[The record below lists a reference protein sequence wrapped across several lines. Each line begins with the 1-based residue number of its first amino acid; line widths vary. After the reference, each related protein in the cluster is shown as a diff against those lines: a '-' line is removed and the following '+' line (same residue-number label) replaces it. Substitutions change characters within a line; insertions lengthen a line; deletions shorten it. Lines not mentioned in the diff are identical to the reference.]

1 MGGLKMSTI
10 KMSKLKAIIVTL
22 VIGLA
27 FFGMAFATIPTKA
40 GAEGETTSTT
50 FKVKGTSVRYVE
62 AELDKAVKFHL
73 VMDKTSFDGLSDEA
87 VTGMAICP
95 EVLLDES
102 GFENA
107 ENENIRRLNAPKSGW
122 FENADGLMELVV
134 YVYDIPDK
142 NLGTTIAVAGYY
154 TVDGNTAHTSIAKT
168 SLAYTAKA
176 AADQETDED
185 KKAQLSGYYTFTV
198 NYYSGEENVESA
210 SAIYGETLAEP
221 TYDACKWTN
230 KSGTSV
236 WSFNTTVSGNVNLY
250 AVAHNYGEAKS
261 HDADFHWTECSVC
274 GNRKD
279 ETSHTFKWVT
289 LSDGGRNLTCSD
301 CGYTKAYE
309 NVPAEEVS
317 IYTVSKLPTGE
328 TYENEVAYAPVVK
341 EDGKDVA
348 VTVTVEDE
356 NIAVYEDGKIKGVAN
371 GTTNVKVTYTLLGTT
386 NTETFAVNV
395 TRPVVEY
402 SKEVPYFS
410 AMDGTHEIFDTLFDG
425 VAITEANQI
434 YNNET
439 IALTV
444 KENVLSGMTTSSKY
458 TTFCELDIYT
468 ATYGYKL
475 TNVKAYTKV
484 ISKAS
489 DFEALKLTADRKTI
503 EGYFI
508 MKNDVDFNTYDFD
521 GNGVI
526 NYYDN
531 IHPYYNKD
539 SKKVE
544 DGFTAD
550 LTTAAGVPQKTGGF
564 IGTFEG
570 NSCKIKGYRAGN
582 SFGLFGTISGTTSDY
597 TTIRNVGFVDTLAEA
612 ANWTRG
618 RLFAEYATCVRVEN
632 VYISFAN
639 NSASKYSNWTTNLA
653 LFGWTESVYFRF
665 NNVIIDY
672 SSTSEKAAT
681 GAENNAVGFF
691 AYAQSTNWYGTGG
704 AGNQWHSQMK
714 TVYQN
719 VYAIAPKAANGR
731 VMPLHQSTTMSV
743 YAINDITD
751 IPTDGSAISLD
762 GTTIN
767 PVANESG
774 SMKIF
779 HWLNAYRYDSYA
791 DMVAAG
797 KTNIGNWVVSDSGVV
812 WKW

>member
-1 MGGLKMSTI
+1 MGRL
-10 KMSKLKAIIVTL
+10 KMSKLKAVIVTL

-27 FFGMAFATIPTKA
+27 FFGMAFATMSTKA
-40 GAEGETTSTT
+40 GAEGKTTSTT
-50 FKVKGTSVRYVE
+50 FEVKGTSVRYVE

-73 VMDKTSFDGLSDEA
+73 VMDKTSFDGLSDDA

-95 EVLLDES
+95 EVLLDGN

-122 FENADGLMELVV
+122 FENAEGLMELVV

-154 TVDGNTAHTSIAKT
+154 TVDGNTTYTSIAKT

-176 AADQETDED
+176 AADKETDED

-198 NYYSGEENVESA
+198 NYYSGEETVESA

-221 TYDACKWTN
+221 AYDACKWTN

-236 WSFNTTVSGNVNLY
+236 WNFKTTVSGNVNLY
-250 AVAHNYGEAKS
+250 AVAHDYGETKIC
-261 HDADFHWTECSVC
+261 DADFHWTECSVC
-274 GNRKD
+274 GKHKD

-289 LSDGGRNLTCSD
+289 LSDGGRNLICSD

-317 IYTVSKLPTGE
+317 IYTVSELPTGE
-328 TYENEVAYAPVVK
+328 TYESEVAYVPVVK
-341 EDGKDVA
+341 EDGKDIA

-402 SKEVPYFS
+402 SETVPYFS
-410 AMDGTHEIFDTLFDG
+410 AMDGTHEVFDKLFNG
-425 VAITEANQI
+425 VTITEAKQI

-444 KENVLSGMTTSSKY
+444 EENVLSGMTTSSKY
-458 TTFCELDIYT
+458 TTLCELDIYT

-484 ISKAS
+484 LSVAA
-489 DFEALKLTADRKTI
+489 DFEDMRLTADRKTV

-508 MKNDVDFNTYDFD
+508 MKNDINLSGYDAD
-521 GNGVI
+521 GNGTY
-526 NYYDN
+526 NYRDSFYPYHNGTATAPTDMLTAVNDN
-531 IHPYYNKD
+531 
-539 SKKVE
+539 
-544 DGFTAD
+544 TRAD
-550 LTTAAGVPQKTGGF
+550 TAAGF
-564 IGTFEG
+564 IGTFDG
-570 NSCKIKGYRAGN
+570 NGCKISNFIAGN
-582 SFGLFGTISGTTSDY
+582 SWGFFGTICGKRTDSGIDYTVVRNVAFVNTQVVWTTWFLGKMFAQNAAYTQFSNVYVQLKYNAPDETYNKNFTLIGGNDSPYVTFENVILDYDKAFTTDTLSTSAGWSAVGVFGSAVTTS
-597 TTIRNVGFVDTLAEA
+597 
-612 ANWTRG
+612 W
-618 RLFAEYATCVRVEN
+618 YADNNRISDGGYMFNSSVKSL
-632 VYISFAN
+632 YI
-639 NSASKYSNWTTNLA
+639 
-653 LFGWTESVYFRF
+653 
-665 NNVIIDY
+665 
-672 SSTSEKAAT
+672 
-681 GAENNAVGFF
+681 
-691 AYAQSTNWYGTGG
+691 
-704 AGNQWHSQMK
+704 
-714 TVYQN
+714 
-719 VYAIAPKAANGR
+719 IAPKASNGR
-731 VMPLHQSTTMSV
+731 VMPLIQTAGKTV
-743 YAINDITD
+743 YASNDFTD
-751 IPTDGSAISLD
+751 LAEGGLVSFDE
-762 GTTIN
+762 TTRN
-767 PVANESG
+767 PSVADSG
-774 SMKIF
+774 SYKAY
-779 HWLNAYRYDSYA
+779 HWKNAYRYDSYA

-797 KTNIGNWVVSDSGVV
+797 KTNIGKWVVSDSGVV